1 MKIFTLLFLLFLSM
15 NVFAHVKTLPI
26 ENVGFI
32 LAPYVFGEHELKKNE
47 LKKYEPI
54 NIKYTINANDD
65 MLWSYYVHPEVVFKL
80 SDIVEMNVERSEIV
94 GDMKTNIILSQQA
107 GEKLYQVTSQNINGQ
122 MGIINPKTQEL
133 IYLANI
139 VAELE
144 SELAITGYLHPELL
158 KMYPDLE
165 VHLMHFQP
173 KQGYEEVMLKYLNI
187 SFDIPMYIHKYQKI
201 TPQHIE
207 KFYIVHD
214 KKAEKYHIVLEL
226 KNNAKEK
233 IQNIS
238 RIYNNPLVIIGLV
251 HQEKYLGDIS
261 ITPERYFSHDLLP
274 KSIKNPERFIIL
286 KSFYSEYDLTEFLE
300 KIQINQ

>member
-1 MKIFTLLFLLFLSM
+1 M
-15 NVFAHVKTLPI
+15 NVFAHVKTLPV

-32 LAPYVFGEHELKKNE
+32 LATYVFGEHELKKNE

-54 NIKYTINANDD
+54 NIKYTINENNDD

-80 SDIVEMNVERSEIV
+80 SDVVEMNVERSEIV

-144 SELAITGYLHPELL
+144 SELAITGYLHPEIL

-165 VHLMHFQP
+165 AHLMYFQP
-173 KQGYEEVMLKYLNI
+173 KQGYEEVMLKHLK
-187 SFDIPMYIHKYQKI
+187 SSVDIPMYIHKYQKI

-214 KKAEKYHIVLEL
+214 KKAEEYHIVLEL
-226 KNNAKEK
+226 KNNATEK
-233 IQNIS
+233 IQNIN
-238 RIYNNPLVIIGLV
+238 RIYNNPLVIIGLA
-251 HQEKYLGDIS
+251 HQEKYLGDMS

-286 KSFYSEYDLTEFLE
+286 KSFYSEYDLTKFLE